1 MVKRSNEGAKDAGER
16 PGERLGERPGERI
29 GGAAR
34 AGETGRGA
42 RGAALWAARR
52 LPGLPD
58 DPAEVLRAIF
68 GLDTGAALRAV
79 HGRATLLW
87 PAARDV
93 VVKRYERG
101 EWGDAW
107 RDWRARG
114 AVRSFARREAENL
127 IELRELGL
135 PTPRALGWCG
145 SDGWRGVGRRSAL
158 WMEHVEH
165 RASLRDELERHPA
178 AAERWCDE
186 LARLTARM
194 HAAGWRHRDYYL
206 QHWLVAERGLV
217 LIDVGRCERESGMR
231 QRWLVKDLAA
241 LDMSCPARV
250 GARTRLRF
258 LARYFGA
265 LGVEGR
271 AQKRRFAAEIRS
283 KSRRMAAHEPRH
295 VDTRPAAAARA
306 SS

>member
-1 MVKRSNEGAKDAGER
+1 MDPSNEGAKDAGER
-16 PGERLGERPGERI
+16 PEART

-34 AGETGRGA
+34 PGEAAG
-42 RGAALWAARR
+42 ALAGSFWAARR
-52 LPGLPD
+52 LPGLPA
-58 DPAEVLRAIF
+58 DPAGALRAIF
-68 GLDTGAALRAV
+68 ELDTGAALRAV
-79 HGRATLLW
+79 RGRATLRW
-87 PAARDV
+87 PEARDI

-101 EWGDAW
+101 AWSDAW
-107 RDWRARG
+107 RDWRSRG
-114 AVRSFARREAENL
+114 GVRSFARREAENL
-127 IELRELGL
+127 VELRELGL

-186 LARLTARM
+186 LARLTARL

-231 QRWLVKDLAA
+231 RRWFVKDLAA

-250 GARTRLRF
+250 GARMRLRF
-258 LARYFGA
+258 LARYLRAIGID
-265 LGVEGR
+265 GR